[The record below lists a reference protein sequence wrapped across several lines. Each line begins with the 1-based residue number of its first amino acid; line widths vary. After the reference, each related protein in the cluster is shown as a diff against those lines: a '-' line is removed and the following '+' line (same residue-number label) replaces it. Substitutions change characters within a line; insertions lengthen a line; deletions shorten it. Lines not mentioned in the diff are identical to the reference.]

1 MSAMVDWFWS
11 RPLLPL
17 ERAFVRRHF
26 GATLDAQLPGL
37 RIYLRRVGD
46 TRRALSFNG
55 GRISMPRSC
64 FVASDPRQPL
74 RLVQPQIAGVF
85 AHELLHQW
93 QRVQGQAVTR
103 QAFWLQLRHLCG
115 GHNPYAYARCSDA
128 QVMHDTFLRAQ
139 VEQQGQIWEDHV
151 QACVAGAPAAE
162 FARIAAHVRGDRA
175 TAGAAPGDAASR
187 A

>member
-1 MSAMVDWFWS
+1 MARWFWS
-11 RPLLPL
+11 RPLLPP

-46 TRRALSFNG
+46 TRRALSLNG
-55 GRISMPRSC
+55 GRISMPRIC
-64 FVASDPRQPL
+64 FVAGDPRQPL
-74 RLVQPQIAGVF
+74 RLTHAQIAGIF

-103 QAFWLQLRHLCG
+103 LALWLQLRHLCG
-115 GHNPYAYARCSDA
+115 GRCPYAYARCSDA
-128 QVMHDTFLRAQ
+128 QLMHETFLQSQ

-151 QACVAGAPAAE
+151 RACVAGAPAAE
-162 FARIAAHVRGDRA
+162 FARIAAHVRGDQPEDGERSA
-175 TAGAAPGDAASR
+175 
-187 A
+187 

>member
-1 MSAMVDWFWS
+1 MVFWS

-37 RIYLRRVGD
+37 RVYLRRVGD
-46 TRRALSFNG
+46 TQRALSFNG
-55 GRISMPRSC
+55 GRISMPRIC
-64 FVASDPRQPL
+64 FVAGDPHQPL
-74 RLVQPQIAGVF
+74 RLTHAQIAGCF

-103 QAFWLQLRHLCG
+103 EAFWLQLRHLCG
-115 GHNPYAYARCSDA
+115 GRNPYAYARCSDA
-128 QVMHDTFLRAQ
+128 QVMHDTFLQAQ

-151 QACVAGAPAAE
+151 RACVAGQPAAE
-162 FARIAAHVRGDRA
+162 FARIAAHVRGE
-175 TAGAAPGDAASR
+175 GGSPAPTTGQGHFS
-187 A
+187 